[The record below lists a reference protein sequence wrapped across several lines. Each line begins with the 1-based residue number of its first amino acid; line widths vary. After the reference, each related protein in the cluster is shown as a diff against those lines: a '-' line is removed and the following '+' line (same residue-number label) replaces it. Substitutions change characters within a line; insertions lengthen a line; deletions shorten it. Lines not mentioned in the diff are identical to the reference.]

1 MNTRFAATV
10 LFVDMVDST
19 RRAVELG
26 DSEWVDLQAEHDAM
40 LRRTVR
46 RFGGR
51 RLQTLGD
58 GLVAI
63 FAAAS
68 PCVRCGT
75 AIAAASRVLGVE
87 IRAGIHAGDCEQR
100 GLHLG
105 GIVFHIAARILS
117 RAGAS
122 EVLVSGTVKELVSEE
137 GFVFRRRGRHRL
149 KGLPGEWALY
159 AVEVVPAGELRV
171 GAPEPPLAP
180 IAVAAAPAAAQCDS
194 A

>member
-26 DSEWVDLQAEHDAM
+26 DSEWVDLQAHHDAM

-46 RFGGR
+46 RYGGR

-63 FAAAS
+63 FAA
-68 PCVRCGT
+68 PDPGVRCGW
-75 AIAAASRVLGVE
+75 AIAAASRLFDVE
-87 IRAGIHAGDCEQR
+87 IRAGVHAGDCEQR
-100 GLHLG
+100 GIRLG
-105 GIVFHIAARILS
+105 GIVFHIAARILA

-122 EVLVSGTVKELVSEE
+122 EVLVSRVVKDLVGD
-137 GFVFRRRGRHRL
+137 GFVFRGRGRHRL
-149 KGLPGEWALY
+149 KGLPGEWPLF
-159 AVEVVPAGELRV
+159 AVDAVPTNELRV
-171 GAPEPPLAP
+171 EAPEPPIAP
-180 IAVAAAPAAAQCDS
+180 VAVAAAQCGS